1 MNEIK
6 LHINTAG
13 KTEDN
18 SAALF
23 ARMEIPWEKSKSQV
37 WQELS
42 AKIDAMPTTKQRRVI
57 PMFYG
62 LSAAAV
68 IIILLA
74 VTIFLRLYSTTIS
87 SLSGENM
94 TAQLPD
100 GSSIELHAGSSLTY
114 HPYWWQFSR
123 KVNFEGE
130 GFFKVEKGK
139 KFEVASPLAKT
150 IVLGTS
156 FTIYSRNDEYR
167 VSCFTGRVKVVS
179 LKDGNVVLEPNER
192 AVVGIDGSIVKHI
205 NHRNEP
211 SNEKSDG
218 NFIFTGA
225 SLSQV
230 IDEIGRRYSVS
241 ITLKIEKEYFYTGN
255 FTSEKPL
262 NDVLDLVCKPFSLS
276 FAKQADGSYMVFQN
290 K

>member
-13 KTEDN
+13 KPEDA
-18 SAALF
+18 SSELF
-23 ARMEIPWEKSKSQV
+23 TRMEIPWEKSSNQV
-37 WQELS
+37 WEELS
-42 AKIDAMPTTKQRRVI
+42 AKIDAMPATKQRRVI

-74 VTIFLRLYSTTIS
+74 VTIFLRFYSTTIS
-87 SLSGENM
+87 SLSGEDM

-100 GSSIELHAGSSLTY
+100 GSTVGLNPGSSLSY

-123 KVNFEGE
+123 KISFEGE
-130 GFFKVEKGK
+130 GFFNVEKGK

-179 LKDGNVVLEPNER
+179 HKDGNVVLEPNEQ

-205 NHRNEP
+205 NHQNEP
-211 SNEKSDG
+211 PNEKSDV

-230 IDEIGRRYSVS
+230 FDEIGRRYSVS

-276 FAKQADGSYMVFQN
+276 FAKQADGSYMVFQ

>member
-6 LHINTAG
+6 LHINPSDQP
-13 KTEDN
+13 EDD
-18 SAALF
+18 SIMLF
-23 ARMEIPWEKSKSQV
+23 AKMEIPWEKSSNQV
-37 WQELS
+37 WEELS
-42 AKIDAMPTTKQRRVI
+42 AKIDAMPATKPRRVI

-68 IIILLA
+68 IIVLVA
-74 VTIFLRLYSTTIS
+74 VTLFLRLYSTTIS

-123 KVNFEGE
+123 EISFEGE
-130 GFFKVEKGK
+130 GFFKVERGK

-156 FTIYSRNDEYR
+156 FTIYSRNNEYR

-179 LKDGNVVLEPNER
+179 HKDGNVILDPNEH

-211 SNEKSDG
+211 ANEKSDG
-218 NFIFTGA
+218 NFMFTGA

-230 IDEIGRRYSVS
+230 FDEIGRRYSVS

-255 FTSEKPL
+255 FTNDKPL

>member
-13 KTEDN
+13 KPEDA
-18 SAALF
+18 SSELF
-23 ARMEIPWEKSKSQV
+23 TRMEIPWEKSSNQV
-37 WQELS
+37 WEELS
-42 AKIDAMPTTKQRRVI
+42 AKIDAMPATKQRRVI

-74 VTIFLRLYSTTIS
+74 VTIFLRFYSTTIS
-87 SLSGENM
+87 SLSGEDM

-100 GSSIELHAGSSLTY
+100 GSTVGLNPGSSLSY

-123 KVNFEGE
+123 KISFEGE
-130 GFFKVEKGK
+130 GFFNVEKGK